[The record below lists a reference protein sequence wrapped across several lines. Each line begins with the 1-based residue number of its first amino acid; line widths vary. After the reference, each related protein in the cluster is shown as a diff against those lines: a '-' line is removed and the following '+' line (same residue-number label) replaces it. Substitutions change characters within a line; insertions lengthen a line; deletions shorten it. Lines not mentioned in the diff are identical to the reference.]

1 MSEGAEAVIN
11 AKLDALTESL
21 KRLEDAV
28 TMQNRNQQQIE
39 IWRER
44 IEGRLT
50 AGAEKMS
57 RLELAQAGF
66 VEKRVLLAYVI
77 GAASAGG
84 VTAAS
89 LIKVLGL

>member
-1 MSEGAEAVIN
+1 MSEGAEVIN
-11 AKLDALTESL
+11 AKLDALQQSMR
-21 KRLEDAV
+21 RLEDAV
-28 TMQNRNQQQIE
+28 SMQNASQQQME

-44 IEGRLT
+44 IEGRLS

-57 RLELAQAGF
+57 RLELAQIGF

-89 LIKVLGL
+89 LMKVLGL